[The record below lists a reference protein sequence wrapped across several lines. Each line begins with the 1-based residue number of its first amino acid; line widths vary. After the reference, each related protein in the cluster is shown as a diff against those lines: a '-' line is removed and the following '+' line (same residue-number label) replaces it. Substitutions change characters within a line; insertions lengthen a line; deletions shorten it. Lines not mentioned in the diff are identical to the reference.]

1 MLLQPSLSKARCF
14 SSNLQSLALGIFAFF
29 SVPAINATEQIA
41 ALPSILNYYP
51 VCEQTPLKKQT
62 KTHYLTDYKLGDTE
76 RTEKAKSI
84 LFLELRQEAAAEGAD
99 ALILT
104 KIWSAIEL
112 EDRNHKRVRLKIEG
126 TASFIKFCE
135 GNTELS
141 KRPTRFSEFGTF
153 QNANTTT
160 FRITTDTT
168 PKMAAEPAV
177 LPTLGQDVSVSHGV
191 FGVLPGMTRN
201 EVEQRFGKAD
211 TEIQLPAGGTALGY
225 GRNFWLVF
233 HDVLQQIQTER
244 KFLSGYGQNLL
255 ELHDHFDSNNW
266 LLNSKVGYKS
276 QIKDVR
282 QQLPALTNTDAYQLQ
297 QSNQQYQLLLNFEK
311 YSLVHQQPAELLL
324 TGFLLKN
331 AATKVLPL
339 QIPEVNPTL
348 YHQVLKQMQPATVQ
362 QSPDWTALSIPADLP
377 RHQFKTEQG
386 QWLILGDYIQLQV
399 NDEQIKKLRIAD
411 SVFYRP
417 AQTVVFQKLYQALG
431 LPAHKQQLLSMFN
444 DGEFYHRQFN
454 VYRDGF
460 HLQISFDSDTEDAK
474 PEELILSY
482 F

>member
-1 MLLQPSLSKARCF
+1 MLLQPSFSRPHCF
-14 SSNLQSLALGIFAFF
+14 TSNLQSLTLGIFAFF

-41 ALPSILNYYP
+41 ALPPILNYYP
-51 VCEQTPLKKQT
+51 VCEQKQLKEQIH
-62 KTHYLTDYKLGDTE
+62 THYLTDYKLGDAE

-84 LFLELRQEAAAEGAD
+84 LFLELRQQAAAEGAD

-104 KIWSAIEL
+104 KIWSAVEL

-141 KRPTRFSEFGTF
+141 KRPTRFNEFGNF
-153 QNANTTT
+153 QNSKATV

-168 PKMAAEPAV
+168 PKMAPEPAA
-177 LPTLGQDVSVSHGV
+177 LPTLGHDVSVNSGV
-191 FGVLPGMTRN
+191 FGVLPGMTRS

-211 TEIQLPAGGTALGY
+211 TEIQLPAGVTALGY
-225 GRNFWLVF
+225 GRYFWLVF
-233 HDVLQQIQTER
+233 TDVLQQIQTER
-244 KFLSGYGQNLL
+244 QFLSGYGQNLL
-255 ELHDHFDSNNW
+255 ELHDHFDRNNW
-266 LLNSKVGYKS
+266 LLTPKVGYKS
-276 QIKDVR
+276 HIADVR
-282 QQLPALTNTDAYQLQ
+282 LQLPAVTNTGAYQLQ

-331 AATKVLPL
+331 AASKVLPL
-339 QIPEVNPTL
+339 QIPEVDPSL
-348 YHQVLKQMQPATVQ
+348 YHQVLKQLQPATVQ
-362 QSPDWTALSIPADLP
+362 QSPGWTALSIPAELP
-377 RHQFKTEQG
+377 QHQFKTERG
-386 QWLILGDYIQLQV
+386 KWRILGDYIQLQTDDDQV
-399 NDEQIKKLRIAD
+399 KKLRIAD
-411 SVFYRP
+411 SIFYRP
-417 AQTVVFQKLYQALG
+417 GQTAVFLELYQALG
-431 LPAHKQQLLSMFN
+431 LPIQKQQLLSMFN

-454 VYRDGF
+454 LYRDGF
-460 HLQISFDSDTEDAK
+460 HLQISFDSDAEDAK